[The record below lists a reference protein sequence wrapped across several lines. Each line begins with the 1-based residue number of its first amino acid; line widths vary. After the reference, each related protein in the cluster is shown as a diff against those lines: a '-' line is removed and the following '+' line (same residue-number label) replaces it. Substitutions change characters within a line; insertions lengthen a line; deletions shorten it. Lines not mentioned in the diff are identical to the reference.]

1 MEISR
6 SGRVFNIFAHAIHV
20 RRLTACTIMQV
31 VQLIAYIDGLLS
43 ITSLFKQCIGGN
55 NVTKTKNEVIKV
67 IPLGG
72 VGEIGK
78 AMYVVEIDD
87 ELFIVDAGLMFP
99 EGEMLG
105 IDIVIPDL
113 TYIEENKERVKG
125 IFLTHGHEDAIGS
138 IAYLL
143 QKVQAPVYGSKL
155 TLALA
160 KEHLKSMPAPAGVKF
175 FEVSNKSR
183 MNFKKTHVTFFH
195 TTHSIPDSLGIVFH
209 TSEGAIVHTGEFKFD
224 QSAKGKYRPDISK
237 MAALGDEGVFILMSD
252 SNEAERP
259 GYTTSES
266 VIEEQ
271 LSTTFYGAEGRLLVA
286 LYASNFIRIQ
296 QVFDKALETGK
307 KVAVVGKSLES
318 YFEVGMRLGY
328 LQIDEEMVISVKDI
342 GKYPDNEVVIIVT
355 GNKGEPLD
363 ALEKIVRKH
372 HKDIKIKDTDTILIT
387 FTPSPGMEV
396 AMYQM
401 ANELSKA
408 GANVLTASKKVH
420 VSGHGSQEDLKLM
433 LNLMKPKY
441 FIPIQGEYKMLIAHS
456 KLAQQLGLQKS
467 QIFIADKGDIVEY
480 KNEKM
485 RMSGRVQAGN
495 ILIDGIGVGDVGN
508 IVLRDRK
515 LLSQDG
521 IFTVVVTLSRRQKK
535 IAAGPEI
542 VSRGFVYVRESEEL
556 LEESRNLVRKIVE
569 KYVNKDTFEWT
580 NIKQEIRDTLSSY
593 LFQQTKR
600 RPMIIPIIMEY

>member
-1 MEISR
+1 M
-6 SGRVFNIFAHAIHV
+6 
-20 RRLTACTIMQV
+20 
-31 VQLIAYIDGLLS
+31 
-43 ITSLFKQCIGGN
+43 
-55 NVTKTKNEVIKV
+55 

-78 AMYVVEIDD
+78 AMYVIEID
-87 ELFIVDAGLMFP
+87 EEVFVVDAGLMFP

-113 TYIEENKERVKG
+113 TYLEENKDRVKG

-155 TLALA
+155 TIALA
-160 KEHLKSMPAPAGVKF
+160 KEHLKQMPAPNPIKF
-175 FEVSNKSR
+175 FEVTNRSR
-183 MNFKKTHVTFFH
+183 MNFDRTYVTFFH

-224 QSAKGKYRPDISK
+224 QSAKGKYRPDIAK
-237 MAALGDEGVFILMSD
+237 MAALGEEGVFILLSD
-252 SNEAERP
+252 STEAERP

-266 VIEEQ
+266 VIENK
-271 LSTTFYGAEGRLLVA
+271 LAATFHSAEGRILVA

-296 QVFDKALETGK
+296 QVLDKATEAGK

-318 YFEVGMRLGY
+318 YFDVGVKLGY
-328 LQIDEEMVISVKDI
+328 LKIDEETVIPVRSLDQ
-342 GKYPDNEVVIIVT
+342 YNDDEVVIIVT
-355 GNKGEPLD
+355 GNQGEPLE
-363 ALEKIVRKH
+363 ALERIVRKH
-372 HKDIKIKDTDTILIT
+372 HKDIQIKQSDTVLIT

-396 AMYQM
+396 SMYQTM
-401 ANELSKA
+401 NELAKA
-408 GANVLTASKKVH
+408 GASVLTSSRNVH

-433 LNLMKPKY
+433 LNLMRPRY
-441 FIPIQGEYKMLIAHS
+441 FIPIQGEYRMLMAHS
-456 KLAQQLGLQKS
+456 HLAQETGLQKS

-480 KNEKM
+480 KNNKM

-495 ILIDGIGVGDVGN
+495 VLIDGIGVGDVGN

-521 IFTVVVTLSRRQKK
+521 IFTVVVTLNRKQKR

-556 LEESRNLVRKIVE
+556 LNESSKLVKKIVE
-569 KYVNKDTFEWT
+569 KYVNKETFEWT
-580 NIKQEIRDTLSSY
+580 NIKQEIRDTLNSY
-593 LFQQTKR
+593 LYQQTKR

>member
-1 MEISR
+1 MSKI
-6 SGRVFNIFAHAIHV
+6 
-20 RRLTACTIMQV
+20 
-31 VQLIAYIDGLLS
+31 
-43 ITSLFKQCIGGN
+43 
-55 NVTKTKNEVIKV
+55 KNELIRI

-78 AMYVVEIDD
+78 AMYVVEIDE
-87 ELFIVDAGLMFP
+87 ELFIVDSGLMFP

-105 IDIVIPDL
+105 IDIVIPDI

-143 QKVQAPVYGSKL
+143 QKVQAPIYASKL
-155 TLALA
+155 TIALA
-160 KEHLKSMPAPAGVKF
+160 KEHLKEMPSPNPVKF
-175 FEVSNKSR
+175 FEVTNKSR
-183 MNFKKTHVTFFH
+183 MNFDRTHVTFFN
-195 TTHSIPDSLGIVFH
+195 TTHSIPDALGIVFH

-224 QSAKGKYRPDISK
+224 QAAKGKYRPDIGK
-237 MAALGDEGVFILMSD
+237 MATLGEKGVFILMSD
-252 SNEAERP
+252 SSEAERP

-266 VIEEQ
+266 VVETH
-271 LSTTFYGAEGRLLVA
+271 LSKTFHKAEGRILVA

-296 QVFDKALETGK
+296 QVFDRAAESGK

-318 YFEVGMRLGY
+318 YFEVGMKLGY
-328 LQIDEEMVISVKDI
+328 LMIEEDIVIPVQDLD
-342 GKYPDNEVVIIVT
+342 KYDDDKVVIIVT

-363 ALEKIVRKH
+363 ALAKIVRKQ
-372 HKDIKIKDTDTILIT
+372 HKDIRIKDTDTVLIT

-396 AMYQM
+396 SMYQM
-401 ANELSKA
+401 MNELAKA
-408 GANVLTASKKVH
+408 GASVLTSSRNVH

-433 LNLMKPKY
+433 LNLMQPKY
-441 FIPIQGEYKMLIAHS
+441 FIPIQGEYRMLMAHS
-456 KLAQQLGLQKS
+456 KLAQETGIPKTRV
-467 QIFIADKGDIVEY
+467 FIADKGDIVEY
-480 KNEKM
+480 NKDKM

-495 ILIDGIGVGDVGN
+495 VLIDGIGVGDVGN

-521 IFTVVVTLSRRQKK
+521 IFTVVVTLNRKQKR
-535 IAAGPEI
+535 IASGPEI

-556 LEESRNLVRKIVE
+556 LEEAKNLITKIVE
-569 KYVNKDTFEWT
+569 KHVNKKSFDWT

-593 LFQQTKR
+593 LYQQTKR